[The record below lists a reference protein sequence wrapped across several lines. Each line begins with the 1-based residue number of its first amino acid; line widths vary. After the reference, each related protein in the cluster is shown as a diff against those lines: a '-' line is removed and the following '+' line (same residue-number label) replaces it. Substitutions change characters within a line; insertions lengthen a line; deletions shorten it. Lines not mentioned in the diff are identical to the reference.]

1 MDLKKVY
8 WLDSLNT
15 KLINFIIRKYLKF
28 DKKNPFISISA
39 ILAFLGVGIGVMVLI
54 VAMAIMNGTAK
65 EFEKKLFTM
74 NYPLSIYPKVDGMI
88 DENLLK
94 DLESKFPDLLFSP
107 YLSSQVMIQSDESMS
122 GGVVFGVNKEKE
134 AAINSIYKEAVK
146 DIDTFNKY
154 DIIVG
159 QGIKDELFLYSNQ
172 KVTLYFTTVNP
183 SGFSLMPKMK
193 RFVYSGDFKSGL
205 TAYDK
210 AYMYTS
216 IDSLRTILKKHKK
229 YYDGI
234 HIYSENPFKDK
245 ERIEKELPSFGVG
258 IVGWW
263 QQNGN
268 FFAAMEMEKQALFV
282 VLMLII
288 LIASLNIISSLLM
301 TVMSRR
307 KEIALLL
314 SLGASQKEVKHIFLR
329 LGIIIGYSGIILG
342 ILLGFFGIY
351 LLENFD
357 IVSLPAD
364 VYGSTKLPLVL
375 DNIDFVSI
383 IAGSMVIVFLSAYY
397 PAKKATQIDVLDV
410 LRNE

>member
-1 MDLKKVY
+1 
-8 WLDSLNT
+8 LNT
-15 KLINFIIRKYLKF
+15 KLINFIISKYLKF

-39 ILAFLGVGIGVMVLI
+39 LLAFSGVTVGVMVLI

-65 EFEKKLFTM
+65 EFEDKLFTM
-74 NYPLSIYPKVDGMI
+74 NYPLSIYPQVDGTV
-88 DENLLK
+88 DEELLQNLEKEFPKLK
-94 DLESKFPDLLFSP
+94 FSP
-107 YLSSQVMIQSDESMS
+107 YLTSQVMIQGDQSMS
-122 GGVVFGVNKEKE
+122 GGVIFGVDKKREASINK
-134 AAINSIYKEAVK
+134 IYKKTV
-146 DIDTFNKY
+146 DTLTNLGKY
-154 DIIVG
+154 HIIVG
-159 QGIKDELFLYSNQ
+159 QGIKDSLSLYDEE
-172 KVTLYFTTVNP
+172 KVTLYFNAVTP
-183 SGFSLMPKMK
+183 SGFSMMPKMK
-193 RFVYSGDFKSGL
+193 RFVYSGEFKSGL

-216 IDSLRTILKKHKK
+216 IDALRTILKKSDT

-234 HIYSENPFKDK
+234 HIYSNKPFEDIK
-245 ERIEKELPSFGVG
+245 RIKKVLPDFGVG
-258 IVGWW
+258 VVGWW

-268 FFAAMEMEKQALFV
+268 FFSAMEMEKKALFL

-329 LGIIIGYSGIILG
+329 LGIIIGFAGIVLG
-342 ILLGFFGIY
+342 IVLGLSGIY
-351 LLENFD
+351 LLGHFD

-364 VYGSTKLPLVL
+364 VYGTSKLPLDL
-375 DNIDFVSI
+375 DIKDFLSI
-383 IAGSMVIVFLSAYY
+383 VIGSMVIVFLSSYY

>member
-1 MDLKKVY
+1 M
-8 WLDSLNT
+8 NT
-15 KLINFIIRKYLKF
+15 KLINFIIKKYLRF

-39 ILAFLGVGIGVMVLI
+39 ILAFVGVAVGVMVLI

-65 EFEKKLFTM
+65 EFEDKLFTM
-74 NYPLSIYPKVDGMI
+74 NYPLSIYPQIDGMV
-88 DENLLK
+88 DDTLLK
-94 DLESKFPDLLFSP
+94 ELEKNFPELQFSP
-107 YLSSQVMIQSDESMS
+107 YLTSQVMVQSDQSMS
-122 GGVVFGVNKEKE
+122 GGVIFGVDKQRES
-134 AAINSIYKEAVK
+134 AINKIYKKSVK
-146 DIDTFNKY
+146 DIKEFGKY
-154 DIIVG
+154 DLIVG
-159 QGIKDELFLYSNQ
+159 QGIKDDLYLFDSQ
-172 KVTLYFTTVNP
+172 KVTLYFTTINP
-183 SGFSLMPKMK
+183 SGFSMMPKMK
-193 RFVYSGDFKSGL
+193 RFNFSGDFKSGL

-216 IDSLRTILKKHKK
+216 IEALRTILKKSDK

-234 HIYSENPFKDK
+234 HVYSDDPFKDI
-245 ERIEKELPSFGVG
+245 ERIKKVLPGFGVG
-258 IVGWW
+258 VIGWW

-268 FFAAMEMEKQALFV
+268 FFAAMEMEKKALFI

-314 SLGASQKEVKHIFLR
+314 SLGASEKEVKHIFLR
-329 LGIIIGYSGIILG
+329 LGIIIGYTGIIVG
-342 ILLGFFGIY
+342 IALGFFGMF

-357 IVSLPAD
+357 IISLPAD
-364 VYGSTKLPLVL
+364 VYGTSKLPLVL
-375 DNIDFVSI
+375 DMVDFISI
-383 IAGSMVIVFLSAYY
+383 VIGSMVIVFLSSYY